1 MVKWE
6 DLNRVDQDIYLTK
19 ARFLI
24 DNNHKSGE
32 VEDLAEIIYCTSH
45 RQDRDNEPDSP

>member
-6 DLNRVDQDIYLTK
+6 DLNREDQDLYLTK

-24 DNNHKSGE
+24 DNNYKSGE
-32 VEDLAEIIYCTSH
+32 VEDLAKIIYHTSH
-45 RQDRDNEPDSP
+45 RQARDNEQDLL